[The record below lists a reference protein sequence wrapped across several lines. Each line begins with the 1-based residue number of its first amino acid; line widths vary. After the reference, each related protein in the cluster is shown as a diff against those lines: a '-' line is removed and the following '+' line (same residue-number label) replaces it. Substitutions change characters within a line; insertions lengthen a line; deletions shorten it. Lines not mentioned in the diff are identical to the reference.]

1 MTADTELTEVKGHQ
15 WTMMAYQP
23 VEIVGAAPDG
33 EPFGFLQ
40 GEPRQG
46 VNCMACSVGW
56 EAHINESPCPQRD
69 RRRYP
74 R

>member
-1 MTADTELTEVKGHQ
+1 MPNSIKTQEKGHQ

-40 GEPRQG
+40 GEPQQG
-46 VNCMACSVGW
+46 VNCFACAAPW
-56 EAHINESPCPQRD
+56 DEAITDAPCPSR
-69 RRRYP
+69 
-74 R
+74 